1 MMSIIILKS
10 YSDVSNKNIYICMCW
25 KIHKHH
31 KIEHI
36 RTIKHCQYVE
46 SLNALDNDQQCRIIL
61 YNKYII

>member
-1 MMSIIILKS
+1 MYQTK
-10 YSDVSNKNIYICMCW
+10 IYMHMCW